1 MAHLCTCKPWCQTV
15 EKASVTPNPWLI
27 TSKSA
32 STTRCSSCVKSH
44 GLGTYAKTPIS
55 STSAASR
62 VSCFPV
68 TTMTRRVWS
77 AARISLLE
85 PVEPLYLRIEHD
97 EVEAALDRLRCD
109 TLIASLLFPGYL
121 ASLDPGAVPLM
132 VSATRSQ

>member
-1 MAHLCTCKPWCQTV
+1 VVSDGGKGVRHAEPWVDNVQEREHDKMLELCEIARLEDVCEDPDLQHLGRFASLLLSRHNDDAEGLVGRTNQL
-15 EKASVTPNPWLI
+15 EK
-27 TSKSA
+27 
-32 STTRCSSCVKSH
+32 
-44 GLGTYAKTPIS
+44 
-55 STSAASR
+55 
-62 VSCFPV
+62 
-68 TTMTRRVWS
+68 
-77 AARISLLE
+77 LE

>member
-1 MAHLCTCKPWCQTV
+1 MSDGGKGVRHAEPG
-15 EKASVTPNPWLI
+15 LI
-27 TSKSA
+27 TSESA
-32 STTRCSSCVKSH
+32 STARCSSCVKSH
-44 GLGTYAKTPIS
+44 GLGTYAKTPILQHLGRF
-55 STSAASR
+55 ASLLLSR
-62 VSCFPV
+62 HNDDAEGLVG
-68 TTMTRRVWS
+68 R
-77 AARISLLE
+77 ANQLEKLE